1 MFNYILPKA
10 SYFHHFS
17 PNPRIFWA
25 DPSPNPR
32 PGQIFIHKFVFNG
45 TFTTTSLILSEH
57 GPSLTTAFILGGPFP
72 EQQLIKGPEWS
83 SALCSPGR
91 YFIHR
96 SPRRADGSPAMWPLS
111 FLWCT
116 FLVSVGQI
124 DPILSSRLENRCV
137 GEKKAAGKRCKKR
150 SRDPEKEPWRGT
162 CSGLSKRAE
171 VAQKHRQNTSQKES
185 SSS

>member
-1 MFNYILPKA
+1 MFNDILPKA

-45 TFTTTSLILSEH
+45 TFTTTSLILSGH
-57 GPSLTTAFILGGPFP
+57 GPSLTTAFILGGSISGAAAHKRPLMELGSLQPGSIFYTSVTAP
-72 EQQLIKGPEWS
+72 CWRLACNVASVFFMMYIPGECWADWS
-83 SALCSPGR
+83 HSEL
-91 YFIHR
+91 
-96 SPRRADGSPAMWPLS
+96 
-111 FLWCT
+111 
-116 FLVSVGQI
+116 QI
-124 DPILSSRLENRCV
+124 GKQMC

-162 CSGLSKRAE
+162 CSGSSERAE